1 MNNIQE
7 IFQTYKTIGQVF
19 YQFWW
24 IIVPAVF
31 YFLFKILWIDF
42 VQKAWNKSL
51 SWTILEVIP
60 PKDLEKGPQ
69 PMESLFQGITG
80 VHVTFNVFEEFL
92 KGAFTDTFSFELVG
106 IGGEVHFYI
115 RTQKKYKNLVEAQI
129 YAQYPDAQVVEVED
143 YTQNFPKVV
152 PNKTWDLWGS
162 DIKLT
167 KADPF
172 PIKTYDKFEESIT
185 GTMIDPIAAFIELMG
200 TLPPGQNLWLQIV
213 TQPLGEEWKDT
224 EMKLVQQLAGRV
236 NGKKGG
242 IWQDLIDVFA
252 SIFPGMM
259 GPIEFTKAEK
269 KEEQPLEFK
278 LTPGEK
284 EQLKALEENL
294 GKNAYKIKMRV
305 IYAGKKEGFDKSY
318 VSAFFGALRQFN
330 DLNLNNLK
338 PDNQSKTYASFFAV
352 DQRLQMRKR
361 KIYKRYKERDITGK
375 KFVFSTS
382 ELATVWHFPDMGV
395 KTPALIRVES
405 KKGSAPA
412 NLPVQQL

>member
-1 MNNIQE
+1 M
-7 IFQTYKTIGQVF
+7 
-19 YQFWW
+19 
-24 IIVPAVF
+24 PAVF
-31 YFLFKILWIDF
+31 YFLFKILWMDF
-42 VQKAWNKSL
+42 VNSAWGKSL
-51 SWTILEVIP
+51 SWTVLEVIP
-60 PKDLEKGPQ
+60 PKDLEKGPK
-69 PMESLFQGITG
+69 PIESLYQGLVG
-80 VHVTFNVFEEFL
+80 VVVSFNAVEEFL
-92 KGAFTDTFSFELVG
+92 KGAFTDVFSFELVG
-106 IGGEVHFYI
+106 LGGEVHFYI

-162 DIKLT
+162 DMELSKP
-167 KADPF
+167 DPF

-185 GTMIDPIAAFIELMG
+185 GTMIDPIAAFVETMG

-213 TQPLGEEWKDT
+213 TQPLPEKWRDD
-224 EMKLVQQLAGRV
+224 EMKLVQKLAGRV

-242 IWQDLIDVFA
+242 IWQDIVDVF
-252 SIFPGMM
+252 SGILPGML
-259 GPIEFTKAEK
+259 GPIEFSKSEK
-269 KEEQPLEFK
+269 KDEQPLEFR

-305 IYAGKKEGFDKSY
+305 IYVGKKDGFDKSY

-338 PDNQSKTYASFFAV
+338 PENQSKTYASFVAV

-361 KIYKRYKERDITGK
+361 RIYKRYKERDMTGK

-395 KTPALIRVES
+395 KTPALVRVES
-405 KKGSAPA
+405 KKGSAPS
-412 NLPVQQL
+412 NLPVQ